1 MKASITFCALVALAF
16 LFSIFRSRPS
26 PFYLLD
32 EVEAALDDFN
42 LQRFIGLIRQAE
54 QDVEQQAAVV
64 AALKLQGHNSDDAKN
79 LLGAYTDE
87 VDRHRADLDR
97 LLEGPEV
104 MA

>member
-1 MKASITFCALVALAF
+1 M
-16 LFSIFRSRPS
+16 RPS
-26 PFYLLD
+26 GK
-32 EVEAALDDFN
+32 
-42 LQRFIGLIRQAE
+42 LQRVRRLIRKAE
-54 QDVEQQAAVV
+54 QNVEQQTAVV

-104 MA
+104 T